1 MNRALNPV
9 KALTIIAFI
18 VTLFSTYYIRSEVLT
33 LNKIRFSAENVRADE
48 DVRSLT
54 ESFPVRLAEYEVQ
67 VKHYDLQMDHY
78 NQMLE
83 LYRTNYDE
91 YVRRLKDKYE
101 PPELPW
107 KPAKPRSPEVA
118 DQLARINA
126 EFRGQ
131 QYHYFESTS
140 RLNWIT
146 CSSALALVAGLLF
159 LIMFETG
166 TQRFVYLVILILSFV
181 FMIGPSFH
189 SVMSAIV
196 GFLRAPSVF

>member
-1 MNRALNPV
+1 MAKALTPV
-9 KALTIIAFI
+9 KVLTIIAFI

-33 LNKIRFSAENVRADE
+33 LNRIRFSAENVRADE
-48 DVRSLT
+48 DVRNLT
-54 ESFPVRLAEYEVQ
+54 ESYPLRLAEYEVQ
-67 VKHYDLQMDHY
+67 VKHYDLQMGHY

-91 YVRRLKDKYE
+91 YVQRLKDKYDV
-101 PPELPW
+101 PPLPW
-107 KPAKPRSPEVA
+107 KPGKPRSPEVG
-118 DQLARINA
+118 DRLARINA
-126 EFRGQ
+126 EFRAQ
-131 QYHYFESTS
+131 QFRYFDSTS
-140 RLNWIT
+140 RLNWVT
-146 CSSALALVAGLLF
+146 CASALALVAGLLF
-159 LIMFETG
+159 LIMFESG